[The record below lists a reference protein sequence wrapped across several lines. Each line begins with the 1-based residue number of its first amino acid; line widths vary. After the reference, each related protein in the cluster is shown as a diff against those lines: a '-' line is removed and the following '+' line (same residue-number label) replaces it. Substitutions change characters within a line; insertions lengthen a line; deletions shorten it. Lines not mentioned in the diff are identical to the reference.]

1 MLRYVVV
8 CALVAAT
15 AFAAPASEQ
24 AQQQASLFEQAYDVY
39 SSCSAEQD
47 LAVCLKLKA
56 LGFVDRAARSAEID
70 VLDGLKIV
78 QNEEAKAN
86 R

>member
-1 MLRYVVV
+1 MLRFVVV
-8 CALVAAT
+8 CALVAAS
-15 AFAAPASEQ
+15 AFAAPAQEQ
-24 AQQQASLFEQAYDVY
+24 AQPSLIEQAIDVY
-39 SSCSAEQD
+39 SSCSSEQD

-70 VLDGLKIV
+70 VIDGFKIV
-78 QNEEAKAN
+78 QSEEAKAN